1 MTNPDGKAKAGPGDV
16 LERLRKLIE
25 TQKFQPSMKL
35 PPERVLA
42 EQLEV
47 GRPAVR
53 EAIKALQVL
62 DVVSSRHGDGTYI
75 KSLAG
80 LSGGW
85 PSTARLVDAN
95 FDMIE
100 LLEVRKM
107 IEPRAA
113 ALAATRATPRQVA
126 EIERELAAQE
136 AHPNDPA
143 ALERHDYLFHEGIIH
158 AAGNKVLAALVRT
171 LAPQLV
177 KSRSIT
183 ALTTPNIPKIVREH
197 RTIFEAIRIGE
208 SDLAERA
215 MKDHLQTVGLDLIA
229 DRKR

>member
-1 MTNPDGKAKAGPGDV
+1 MTTSASKPNEKARPGDV

-25 TQKFQPSMKL
+25 HQQLQPSMKL
-35 PPERVLA
+35 PPERILA
-42 EQLEV
+42 EQLKV

-75 KSLAG
+75 KSLVG

-85 PSTARLVDAN
+85 PPKGRLVDAN

-126 EIERELAAQE
+126 EIERELLAQE
-136 AHPNDPA
+136 ARPDDPA
-143 ALERHDYLFHEGIIH
+143 VLERHDYLFHE
-158 AAGNKVLAALVRT
+158 ASSMPPETRCLLVWRGR
-171 LAPQLV
+171 L
-177 KSRSIT
+177 RH
-183 ALTTPNIPKIVREH
+183 NC
-197 RTIFEAIRIGE
+197 
-208 SDLAERA
+208 
-215 MKDHLQTVGLDLIA
+215 
-229 DRKR
+229 